1 MCVGITAKQIML
13 ERAPDFGDPVSSYR
27 GRELFEATPI
37 SRPVTSYRAIRCFH
51 VTTLEGPRKARSV
64 APDCGEETHKEGR
77 HRGRGCGSQSLKYIF
92 SVVWERI
99 LYIDAMRSI
108 PEPFFLW
115 PKFGGMIMGREQ
127 KSGGFGGACLCG
139 ELFFLHSEG
148 EDQPK
153 IFWTPRGSRVGCH
166 VIPSRVAP

>member
-1 MCVGITAKQIML
+1 
-13 ERAPDFGDPVSSYR
+13 
-27 GRELFEATPI
+27 
-37 SRPVTSYRAIRCFH
+37 
-51 VTTLEGPRKARSV
+51 
-64 APDCGEETHKEGR
+64 
-77 HRGRGCGSQSLKYIF
+77 
-92 SVVWERI
+92 
-99 LYIDAMRSI
+99 
-108 PEPFFLW
+108 
-115 PKFGGMIMGREQ
+115 MGREQ